1 MEKYLQRGFVIDI
14 DMKRY
19 EHNVELGEFV
29 QGDIKSSYLGFNIK
43 NGNRPYD
50 LTDCEVIYQIKKP
63 DGTKVSSIGEISM
76 PTRGYVECAIGGQ
89 ALLIDGICEL
99 ELSILKN
106 GAKLTSHKIRYMV
119 NPSLFETIGVSQD
132 EVTVLSQLMD
142 RVHEYAEIVRTEE
155 EKRNN
160 SENSR
165 IENEKQR
172 ELAETDRDARFDKM
186 VNDLEELKP
195 TFKGEKGEK
204 GDRGADG
211 SDGKSIEFTWRGTE
225 LGVRQSG
232 TLEYL
237 YTDLKGDKGDCESI
251 DLNNFYNKQEA
262 DNRFIDEEELNDKGY
277 LTEHQDISGKVD
289 KVEGKQLST
298 EDYTTLEKAKLSN
311 VEEGANKYIHP
322 STHSANIIEQDSNHR
337 FVTDEE
343 KSKWNSQVD
352 SNQLHTHSNKNTLD
366 KITEQKLTSWDSKSD
381 FSGSYNDLTDRPNI
395 PSIDGLAKESYV
407 NSKVIEIVGSAPES
421 LNTLGK
427 ISMALENNPNFADSM
442 ISKINKKASMD
453 YVTSELNKKVNIENY
468 VATENN
474 YTSIEKAKLQNIEEN
489 ANNYSHPEK
498 HEASIIIQD
507 KTHRFVTDIEKQ
519 TWNSKANKDQL
530 HNHSNKEILDTI
542 TQERIEQWDGNG
554 SGNVVE
560 GHTHNNKAIL
570 DKIIDSRVENWDTAY
585 THSQTEHNFASLN
598 HNHEGIYKPIDYVP
612 SWNEVADKPST
623 FVPSTHN
630 QASNTI
636 NTMTGYV
643 KPPSTSAIGENDSL
657 NTAIG
662 KIEKALEGK
671 QPIGSYAPA
680 SHAGDDVVHITANE
694 RTKWN
699 AKSDLTLG
707 ITTATAFRGDQGLV
721 AYNHS
726 QEAHAPAN
734 AEQNVQADWNEDNAS
749 SDAYIKNKPTIPT
762 VDVNKAYV
770 DAGLTKKAN
779 ATDLHSHDNKVA
791 LDTVTSEKI
800 ASWDAKSNFSGS
812 YNDLTNKPTIP
823 SISGLATES
832 YVNTKVAGI
841 VDSSPETLDTLK
853 ELSEALGNDSN
864 FATTITNQI
873 GTKADK
879 SHNHNTDYASKSSEH
894 NHANKTVLDTVNDS
908 KVTNWDDAYTHSQ
921 TAHNYAPAT
930 HRHNASEIDNLPS
943 GSIDSGANNNWT
955 GTNTFTN
962 LVKIIGNNEVQR
974 MEPAN
979 ANSACY
985 YTFYKDKQSRSG
997 YFGYGSSYNN
1007 TFVIGNDVNG
1017 ADVNVETKGT
1027 GRLKANGKEV
1037 VLQET
1042 LTNAIGN
1049 HKIWSGTQVEYDA
1062 ITNKDANTIYFI
1074 KKV

>member
-99 ELSILKN
+99 ELSILKG
-106 GAKLTSHKIRYMV
+106 GAKLTSHRVRYIV
-119 NPSLFETIGVSQD
+119 NPSLFETIGISQD
-132 EVTVLSQLMD
+132 EITVLSQLMD

-560 GHTHNNKAIL
+560 GHTHNNKVIL

-598 HNHEGIYKPIDYVP
+598 HNHEGIYKPIDYAP
-612 SWNEVADKPST
+612 SWNEVADKPSV
-623 FVPSTHN
+623 FAPSTHN

-643 KPPSTSAIGENDSL
+643 KPHSTSAIDENDSL
-657 NTAIG
+657 NIAIG
-662 KIEKALEGK
+662 KLEKALEGK
-671 QPIGSYAPA
+671 QSTGSYAPA
-680 SHAGDDVVHITANE
+680 SHTSDAVAHINADE

-699 AKSDLTLG
+699 AKSDLALG
-707 ITTATAFRGDQGLV
+707 TTSSTAFRGDQGLV

-726 QEAHAPAN
+726 QEEHAPAN
-734 AEQNVQADWNEDNAS
+734 AEQNVQADWNENNTS
-749 SDAYIKNKPTIPT
+749 SDAYIKNKPTIPI

-770 DAGLTKKAN
+770 DGELNKKADK
-779 ATDLHSHDNKVA
+779 TSLHNHNNKEV
-791 LDTVTSEKI
+791 LDTIDTSKI
-800 ASWDAKSNFSGS
+800 TQWDKTIIFEESQIDDANTWLTTGYTKTKDSTTNLPPQCNTTTDRWGILQFVKESDQGTGTQLFYPIDGKYKGRVFVRSIVRRTPNAWALLSTFSGS
-812 YNDLTNKPTIP
+812 YADLTDIP
-823 SISGLATES
+823 SSFTPVS
-832 YVNTKVAGI
+832 
-841 VDSSPETLDTLK
+841 
-853 ELSEALGNDSN
+853 
-864 FATTITNQI
+864 
-873 GTKADK
+873 
-879 SHNHNTDYASKSSEH
+879 
-894 NHANKTVLDTVNDS
+894 
-908 KVTNWDDAYTHSQ
+908 
-921 TAHNYAPAT
+921 
-930 HRHNASEIDNLPS
+930 HRHNASEIDNLPT
-943 GSIDSGANNNWT
+943 GGESIDFSANNNWT

-974 MEPAN
+974 MEPAT

-985 YTFYKDKQSRSG
+985 YAFYKDKRSRSG
-997 YFGYGSSYNN
+997 YFGYGSAYNN
-1007 TFVIGNDVNG
+1007 TFVIGNDVND
-1017 ADVNVETKGT
+1017 ADVNVETKGA
-1027 GRLKANGKEV
+1027 GRLKSNGKEV
-1037 VLQET
+1037 ALQET
-1042 LTNAIGN
+1042 LTNAIGI
-1049 HKIWSGTQVEYDA
+1049 HKIWSGTQEEYDT